1 MLETSVMDFSRS
13 LLAADYSAE
22 LGCIPQYFRYIS
34 LCLLVRRNAAIL
46 LHRAGTRVVRRQ
58 RQARVA
64 VELLEQ
70 PAQELRSA
78 IQALLDIERV
88 ADAEAA
94 RRRIHQLRE
103 TLGAHTGLRFRVEV
117 GLGLHQASQQ
127 RGFHPVLV
135 GRGGDLVQIWN
146 EIGRASCR

>member
-34 LCLLVRRNAAIL
+34 PCLLVRRNAAIL

-88 ADAEAA
+88 ADAEEK
-94 RRRIHQLRE
+94 IEPNTILRG
-103 TLGAHTGLRFRVEV
+103 TLY
-117 GLGLHQASQQ
+117 
-127 RGFHPVLV
+127 
-135 GRGGDLVQIWN
+135 
-146 EIGRASCR
+146 